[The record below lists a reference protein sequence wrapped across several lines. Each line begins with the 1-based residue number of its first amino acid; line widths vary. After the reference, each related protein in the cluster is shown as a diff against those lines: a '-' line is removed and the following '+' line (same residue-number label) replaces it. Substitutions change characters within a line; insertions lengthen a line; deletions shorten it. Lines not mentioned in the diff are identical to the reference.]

1 MKLLIGLA
9 FLIIIGSLASAFVFL
24 MKDRSKSSRT
34 VNALSVRIGMSVL
47 LFILI
52 LFSYYMGWIESTGL
66 R

>member
-34 VNALSVRIGMSVL
+34 VNALSVRIGMSVV